1 MTTNPTIPQQ
11 ATTDPSLTQGRPV
24 WCAADLRA
32 ARGAL
37 RQSLKRSAHDY
48 QFVIDELTDR
58 INTLE
63 AEHDKRQ
70 TA

>member
-1 MTTNPTIPQQ
+1 MTTDQPTHQQ
-11 ATTDPSLTQGRPV
+11 ATTAPFLKPGRPV

-37 RQSLKRSAHDY
+37 RQALKRSVHDY
-48 QFVIDELTDR
+48 QFVIDELTER
-58 INTLE
+58 INLLE
-63 AEHDKRQ
+63 AEHDKRR